1 MIIWLASYPK
11 SGNTLLRSLLG
22 TYFFSPNGE
31 FDFKY
36 IYKIQQF
43 PAYKFFKN
51 INIDIANHNE
61 IFKNYIRA
69 QDFINQKYS
78 GINFLKTHAAFV
90 KIQGCNFT
98 DLKNTLG
105 AIYIVRDPRNVA
117 ISFAHHYTQEI
128 DYSVND
134 MIYEKANLVANS
146 HLPHTFISSW
156 GKNYNSW
163 KQLGNRVLI
172 IKYED
177 LVNKKKETFIKIL
190 NFLNFLGIKN
200 LGFNDTKIDN
210 LVKDTDFKKMKKL
223 EKKTSFNESIVDKN
237 TGKKKPFF
245 YLGPNNDW
253 KNILSNESK
262 EKIENKFFLEMKEL
276 GYL

>member
-36 IYKIQQF
+36 IYKIEQF

-51 INIDIANHNE
+51 INIDTTNHND
-61 IFKNYIRA
+61 IFKNYIKA
-69 QDFINQKYS
+69 QDFINQNYK

-90 KIQGCNFT
+90 KIQDCNFT

-117 ISFAHHYTQEI
+117 ISFAYHYSQEI
-128 DYSVND
+128 DNSVND
-134 MIYEKANLVANS
+134 MLYEKANLVANT

-156 GKNYNSW
+156 GRNYNSW
-163 KQLGNRVLI
+163 KQLGKRVLI

-177 LVNKKKETFIKIL
+177 LVEKKKETLIKIL
-190 NFLNFLGIKN
+190 NFFKNLGIKN
-200 LGFNDTKIDN
+200 LNVEDTKINN
-210 LVKDTDFKKMKKL
+210 LIKETDFIKMKNL
-223 EKKTSFNESIVDKN
+223 EKKTTFKESVIDKH

-245 YLGPNNDW
+245 NLGPNNDW
-253 KNILSNESK
+253 KKILSNKNK
-262 EKIENKFFLEMKEL
+262 EKIESKFFSEMKEL